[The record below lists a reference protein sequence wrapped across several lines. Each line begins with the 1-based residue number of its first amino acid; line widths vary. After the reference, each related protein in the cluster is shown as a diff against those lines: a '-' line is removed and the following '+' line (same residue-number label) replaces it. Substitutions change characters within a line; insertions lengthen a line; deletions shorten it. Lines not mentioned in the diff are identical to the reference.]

1 MRKFHFRL
9 QPVLDQALAREQEV
23 ELELGRLR
31 EALRRELESLVRLG
45 EARLARQ
52 RRLREASRGRLD
64 LRRLEWERRDL
75 ERLVGEVAQQE
86 IVTADLERE
95 IERTAEALVQAM
107 RRRQMLEKLRDRQRD
122 AHHREMT
129 RLEIR
134 QTDELVTPRFA
145 KANAVALPPSWGR
158 VGWGASSPTNEGV

>member
-9 QPVLDQALAREQEV
+9 QPVLDQALARQQEV

-31 EALRRELESLVRLG
+31 EALRRELECLVRLG
-45 EARLARQ
+45 EARLERQ
-52 RRLREASRGRLD
+52 RRLRAASRGRLD

-75 ERLVGEVAQQE
+75 ERLVSAVAQQE
-86 IVTADLERE
+86 LITDDLQRE

-107 RRRQMLEKLRDRQRD
+107 RRRQMLENLRDRQHD
-122 AHHREMT
+122 AHRREMT

-134 QTDELVTPRFA
+134 QTDELVTPRFP
-145 KANAVALPPSWGR
+145 KADSAVQPPMRQQR
-158 VGWGASSPTNEGV
+158 V